1 MSKAISGSTGPIFI
15 IFLPNG
21 RYLRELSWSV
31 PVFPIPQGTLPWQPI
46 LWQNYLPPAL
56 IALAFRNRMGY
67 RYLNVRINSVN
78 DAPISCKNFVNFG
91 PVTPVN
97 FLYDMAKT
105 GVFSRISQDILDRFL
120 WSFHHMKSLWV
131 QMIDLYLVFRFVE
144 GRCHDNQLIL
154 GNVINAVWYHLHS
167 VQYHSKTSCNITV

>member
-1 MSKAISGSTGPIFI
+1 
-15 IFLPNG
+15 
-21 RYLRELSWSV
+21 
-31 PVFPIPQGTLPWQPI
+31 
-46 LWQNYLPPAL
+46 
-56 IALAFRNRMGY
+56 MGY

-120 WSFHHMKSLWV
+120 
-131 QMIDLYLVFRFVE
+131 
-144 GRCHDNQLIL
+144 
-154 GNVINAVWYHLHS
+154 
-167 VQYHSKTSCNITV
+167 